1 MIAPL
6 PKNAACLRQR
16 CVHPP
21 PVLCCINSFDIVQR
35 YHLSD
40 LTFRLL
46 KATALPPGT
55 VNLDESAMISRLDR
69 SQLVSRSFQDGLC
82 GICSYLGFDYDKKK
96 QSLFVTTNLIHL
108 RKFIPMKSG
117 LFGALAI
124 IRCRYDYS
132 TQRLHTC
139 LGPPDFHLL
148 RLSTSLVCRS
158 FRNLVISVT
167 GERRVFGREHCMP
180 FSLKF
185 FARSDGTSNTFI
197 SNCNSPPGNS
207 SGFMDTRC
215 LTQPKHSNS
224 ICARRV
230 MHESRTRLSLQSILK
245 RYLNSCK
252 IRYRSMVVA
261 RWINPP
267 PRFLLNLR
275 PFFYLNAIRMYQK
288 LKFFP
293 LVPCKIPWT
302 GFSSML
308 QQALSTMCQTMIMH
322 NSSRR
327 YFPPDRLF
335 LNFVPTH

>member
-21 PVLCCINSFDIVQR
+21 PVLSCINSFDIVQR

-46 KATALPPGT
+46 KATVLPPGT
-55 VNLDESAMISRLDR
+55 VNLDESAMIPRLDR

-108 RKFIPMKSG
+108 RKFIPKKSS

-124 IRCRYDYS
+124 IRCSYDYS
-132 TQRLHTC
+132 TQRLHAC

-167 GERRVFGREHCMP
+167 GEWRVFGREHCMP

-185 FARSDGTSNTFI
+185 SARSDGTSNTFI

-207 SGFMDTRC
+207 SGFVDTRC

-230 MHESRTRLSLQSILK
+230 KHESRTRLSLQSILK

-252 IRYRSMVVA
+252 IRYRLMLVP

-267 PRFLLNLR
+267 PRSLFNLR
-275 PFFYLNAIRMYQK
+275 AFLHPSSIGIYQK
-288 LKFFP
+288 LKLFSLIP
-293 LVPCKIPWT
+293 SKIPWS
-302 GFSSML
+302 GISRIFH
-308 QQALSTMCQTMIMH
+308 QALSTMCQTKITH
-322 NSSRR
+322 NFSRR
-327 YFPPDRLF
+327 YHQPGGIQLYYM
-335 LNFVPTH
+335 LTH